1 MSKLCL
7 NQISKNHSP
16 NGEYSINR
24 DIVVVRRSNRLLK
37 RIVTVQN
44 GYTNPLL
51 LKHISVK
58 ILIT

>member
-1 MSKLCL
+1 MSKLYL
-7 NQISKNHSP
+7 NQISKNQSSS
-16 NGEYSINR
+16 GEYSINR
-24 DIVVVRRSNRLLK
+24 DNVVVRLSNRLLK